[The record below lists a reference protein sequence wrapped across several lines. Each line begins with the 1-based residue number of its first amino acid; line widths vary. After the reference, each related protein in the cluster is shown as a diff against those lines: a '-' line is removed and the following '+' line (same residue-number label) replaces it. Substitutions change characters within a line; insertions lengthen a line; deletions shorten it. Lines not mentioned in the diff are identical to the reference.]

1 MNLSKISRQ
10 EIKKEEVDLS
20 ALANDVV
27 KDLRQSD
34 PEREIEI
41 VIMAGCKATGDP
53 DLIKIALVN
62 ILGNAWKY
70 TRKTEKPCIE
80 FGCKKNDDNCIYFIK
95 DNGTGFDM
103 SIAADIFKPFKR
115 LHKES
120 EFAGTGIGLSIVEK
134 VIQKHGGEIW
144 AKSEP
149 GKGATFFFTLTVQ
162 M

>member
-1 MNLSKISRQ
+1 
-10 EIKKEEVDLS
+10 
-20 ALANDVV
+20 
-27 KDLRQSD
+27 
-34 PEREIEI
+34 
-41 VIMAGCKATGDP
+41 
-53 DLIKIALVN
+53 
-62 ILGNAWKY
+62 
-70 TRKTEKPCIE
+70 
-80 FGCKKNDDNCIYFIK
+80 
-95 DNGTGFDM
+95 M